1 MIKLK
6 KGPKPKILINNAERW
21 TEEYCE
27 CLDNNEKP
35 SSTVANRYNC
45 PEIKDALEDET
56 HGKCAYCESY
66 IKHISYGDIEHILP
80 KNKDARP
87 DLYVTWSNLTL
98 SCEICNRSGKGT
110 YYNTKIPLINPYI
123 DNPEDHFVEMKA
135 LIKEIPGDQRAKTT
149 IETLRLNRAGLIE
162 RRKERIDS
170 IKMLL
175 DLWKTL
181 NEPKSDR
188 EKDMKEKLEN
198 QLRKEVAEDKEY
210 ISTVKFFLL
219 DNDFPLYA

>member
-6 KGPKPKILINNAERW
+6 KGPEPKILIDNAEKW
-21 TEEYCE
+21 TEEYRK

-35 SSTVANRYNC
+35 SSTIANRYNRS
-45 PEIKDALEDET
+45 EIKSALEEET

-66 IKHISYGDIEHILP
+66 IKDISYGDVEHILP

-110 YYNTKIPLINPYI
+110 YYNTKIPLINPYV

-135 LIKEIPGDQRAKTT
+135 FIKEIPGDQRAKTT
-149 IETLRLNRAGLIE
+149 IEILKLNRAGLVE

-170 IKMLL
+170 IEFLL
-175 DLWKTL
+175 DLWKSL
-181 NEPKSDR
+181 NKAESNR
-188 EKDMKEKLEN
+188 ENNIRNELEK
-198 QLRKEVAEDKEY
+198 QIRKEVTEDKEY
-210 ISTVKFFLL
+210 LSTVKSFLL
-219 DNDFPLYA
+219 DNDFPI

>member
-6 KGPKPKILINNAERW
+6 KGPEPKILIDNAKKW
-21 TEEYCE
+21 TEEYRK

-35 SSTVANRYNC
+35 SSTIANRYNC
-45 PEIKDALEDET
+45 SEIKDALEDET

-110 YYNTKIPLINPYI
+110 YYNTKIPLINPYV

-135 LIKEIPGDQRAKTT
+135 FIKEIPGDQRAKTT
-149 IETLRLNRAGLIE
+149 IEILKLNRAGLVE

-170 IKMLL
+170 IEFLL
-175 DLWKTL
+175 DLWKSL
-181 NEPKSDR
+181 NKAESNR
-188 EKDMKEKLEN
+188 ENNIRNELEK
-198 QLRKEVAEDKEY
+198 QIRKEVTEDKEY
-210 ISTVKFFLL
+210 LSTVRSFLL
-219 DNDFPLYA
+219 DNDFPI

>member
-6 KGPKPKILINNAERW
+6 KGPEPKILIDNAEKW
-21 TEEYCE
+21 TEEYRK

-35 SSTVANRYNC
+35 SSTIANRYNRS
-45 PEIKDALEDET
+45 EIKSALEEET

-66 IKHISYGDIEHILP
+66 IKDISYGDVEHILP

-110 YYNTKIPLINPYI
+110 YYNTKIPLINPYV

-135 LIKEIPGDQRAKTT
+135 FIKEIPGDQRAKTT
-149 IETLRLNRAGLIE
+149 IEILKLNRAGLVE

-170 IKMLL
+170 IEFLL
-175 DLWKTL
+175 DLWKSL
-181 NEPKSDR
+181 NKAESNR
-188 EKDMKEKLEN
+188 ENNIRNELEK
-198 QLRKEVAEDKEY
+198 QIRKEVTEDKEY
-210 ISTVKFFLL
+210 LSTVRSFLL
-219 DNDFPLYA
+219 DNDFPI

>member
-1 MIKLK
+1 
-6 KGPKPKILINNAERW
+6 
-21 TEEYCE
+21 
-27 CLDNNEKP
+27 
-35 SSTVANRYNC
+35 
-45 PEIKDALEDET
+45 
-56 HGKCAYCESY
+56 
-66 IKHISYGDIEHILP
+66 
-80 KNKDARP
+80 
-87 DLYVTWSNLTL
+87 
-98 SCEICNRSGKGT
+98 
-110 YYNTKIPLINPYI
+110 
-123 DNPEDHFVEMKA
+123 MKA

>member
-6 KGPKPKILINNAERW
+6 KGPEPKILIDNAEKW
-21 TEEYCE
+21 TEEYRK

-35 SSTVANRYNC
+35 SSTIANRYNRS
-45 PEIKDALEDET
+45 EIKSALEEET

-66 IKHISYGDIEHILP
+66 IKDISYGDVEHILP

-110 YYNTKIPLINPYI
+110 YYNTKIPLINPYV

-135 LIKEIPGDQRAKTT
+135 FIKEIPGDQRAKTT
-149 IETLRLNRAGLIE
+149 IEILKLNRAGLVE

-170 IKMLL
+170 IEFLL
-175 DLWKTL
+175 DLWKSL
-181 NEPKSDR
+181 NKTESNR
-188 EKDMKEKLEN
+188 ENNIRNELEK
-198 QLRKEVAEDKEY
+198 QIRKEVTEDKEY
-210 ISTVKFFLL
+210 LSTVRSFLL
-219 DNDFPLYA
+219 DNDFPI

>member
-110 YYNTKIPLINPYI
+110 YYNTKIPLI
-123 DNPEDHFVEMKA
+123 
-135 LIKEIPGDQRAKTT
+135 T
-149 IETLRLNRAGLIE
+149 
-162 RRKERIDS
+162 
-170 IKMLL
+170 
-175 DLWKTL
+175 
-181 NEPKSDR
+181 
-188 EKDMKEKLEN
+188 
-198 QLRKEVAEDKEY
+198 
-210 ISTVKFFLL
+210 
-219 DNDFPLYA
+219 